1 MSLNTLSLRVCR
13 RNPHYA
19 PHASC
24 LNAEVK
30 SLLTILTP
38 VRYLFGAVFVLRL
51 IVLAR
56 LTQSPFLLPI
66 SGDMH
71 FYNEWAQRILHGQ
84 MTEHHAFYGLP
95 LYPYLLAFLYMLF
108 GYNPFVP
115 GFLQA
120 ILDGGTAVLIYKL
133 SVKTFSKAP
142 ANSGEELAR
151 NRAWNIFE
159 RYRGECI
166 GILAGLGWGF
176 FLPEEAYS
184 AILMP
189 TAGFIFVF
197 WFVVWQIL
205 RKQEAP
211 SLPILLLLGVLIGF
225 TAMGVATIL
234 FLGPF
239 VVAALFFKWNWTGNT
254 RRVLLTKVAAVA
266 LVFMGIGLGTAPC
279 WIHNYF
285 IARDA
290 VFLSAHSG
298 VNFWIGNN
306 PLATGYPRFPAGL
319 HAGQEAML
327 EDSITTAEKAAG
339 RSLKRS
345 EVSAY
350 WSEKTRAYVKDNFGA
365 WLKLLVVKAGKFW
378 NAFQYDDLSIITILR
393 EQNVT
398 LPGLKFGLIAALAIP
413 GFLLAWVRFPLSRWV
428 AAAILLLM
436 ASLLTVFVTERY
448 RIAAVPGLLLGA
460 SFGVSELWQS
470 LVSAKYPRAAL
481 YLIILL
487 VATLFVSIPQKD
499 LALWALDPYN
509 SGWQALQSDNL
520 SLAEQKLKVAYTYV
534 PENAELNF
542 ALGNLSLAK
551 GNNPAAESY
560 YLATLRLDSN
570 HEGAYN
576 NLGLLALE
584 ENQSA
589 LAADLFSLAL
599 QRGSR
604 SAKNYYLLA
613 EAHFKSGQIGEAC
626 SEIGEA
632 IKLSP
637 AQPEF
642 RKLCDQIEQVQSRE
656 RP

>member
-1 MSLNTLSLRVCR
+1 
-13 RNPHYA
+13 
-19 PHASC
+19 
-24 LNAEVK
+24 
-30 SLLTILTP
+30 
-38 VRYLFGAVFVLRL
+38 
-51 IVLAR
+51 
-56 LTQSPFLLPI
+56 
-66 SGDMH
+66 
-71 FYNEWAQRILHGQ
+71 
-84 MTEHHAFYGLP
+84 
-95 LYPYLLAFLYMLF
+95 
-108 GYNPFVP
+108 
-115 GFLQA
+115 
-120 ILDGGTAVLIYKL
+120 
-133 SVKTFSKAP
+133 
-142 ANSGEELAR
+142 
-151 NRAWNIFE
+151 
-159 RYRGECI
+159 
-166 GILAGLGWGF
+166 
-176 FLPEEAYS
+176 
-184 AILMP
+184 
-189 TAGFIFVF
+189 
-197 WFVVWQIL
+197 
-205 RKQEAP
+205 
-211 SLPILLLLGVLIGF
+211 
-225 TAMGVATIL
+225 
-234 FLGPF
+234 
-239 VVAALFFKWNWTGNT
+239 
-254 RRVLLTKVAAVA
+254 
-266 LVFMGIGLGTAPC
+266 MGIGLGTAPC

-350 WSEKTRAYVKDNFGA
+350 WSEKTRAYIKYNFGA
-365 WLKLLVVKAGKFW
+365 WLKLLLVKVGNFW

-398 LPGLKFGLIAALAIP
+398 LPGLKFGLVAALAIP

-436 ASLLTVFVTERY
+436 ASVLTVFVTERY

-460 SFGVSELWQS
+460 SLGISELWQS
-470 LVSAKYPRAAL
+470 WVSSKYSRVAL

-520 SLAEQKLKVAYTYV
+520 PLAEKKLKVAYAYV

-542 ALGNLSLAK
+542 ALGNLCLAQ
-551 GNNPAAESY
+551 GNTPAAESY

-570 HEGAYN
+570 HTGAYN
-576 NLGLLALE
+576 NLGVLALE

-599 QRGSR
+599 QRGSH

-613 EAHFKSGQIGEAC
+613 EAHFKSGKIDDAR

-637 AQPEF
+637 AEPEF
-642 RKLCDQIEQVQSRE
+642 RKLRDQIEQAQSRE
-656 RP
+656 QP